1 MWYMSRKKVLVI
13 GATGYVGKHL
23 VRTFLKNEFDVVAS
37 STKLTLD
44 KELQSWWLK
53 KGKEQKKE
61 MGEVSFCQLDLM
73 EEDALCEFLES
84 HSFDYIVNTAGAHGY
99 QGEQVLKD
107 INVTC
112 TENLVSALKK
122 LENKPPLLHVSSI
135 HALSEDYTKEEG
147 RNLYGQTKRKGEILL
162 QEYAES
168 SGAIVN
174 IIRAT
179 NIWGG
184 KEQPTKAFW
193 PELMRKLTSTN
204 PNESPMNIFANGHI
218 PFLHVRDLCFAV
230 LSLVQQ
236 KVRVSKPVVADDSW
250 SPKIGGK
257 GSVLFLTQD
266 LLKRLNQPIEMKN
279 VNIKDEGSYKEIP
292 KEQRWF
298 TTHFMEERKAKLTSE
313 HQAKRQE
320 SFVRNTLKLK

>member
-23 VRTFLKNEFDVVAS
+23 VRTFLKNEFDVLAS

-44 KELQSWWLK
+44 QELQSWWLK

-73 EEDALCEFLES
+73 KEDALCEFLQS

-99 QGEQVLKD
+99 QGEQALTD
-107 INVTC
+107 INVTY
-112 TENLVSALKK
+112 TENLVSALTMLKI
-122 LENKPPLLHVSSI
+122 KPPLLHISSI

-147 RNLYGQTKRKGEILL
+147 RNLYGQTKRKGELLL

-168 SGAIVN
+168 SGAVVN

-184 KEQPTKAFW
+184 KKQPTKAFW
-193 PELMRKLTSTN
+193 PELMRKLTSSN
-204 PNESPMNIFANGHI
+204 PDESPMSIFANGHI

-230 LSLVQQ
+230 LSVVQQ
-236 KVRVSKPVVADDSW
+236 KVSVSMPVVADETW
-250 SPKIGGK
+250 APKIGGE
-257 GSVLFLTQD
+257 GSVLSLTEL
-266 LLKRLNQPIEMKN
+266 LLKKLKQPIEMKN
-279 VNIKDEGSYKEIP
+279 VNIKDQGNYKEIP
-292 KEQRWF
+292 QNQRWF
-298 TTHFMEERKAKLTSE
+298 TTHFMEDRKAKLTPE

-320 SFVRNTLKLK
+320 SFVKNTLQIK